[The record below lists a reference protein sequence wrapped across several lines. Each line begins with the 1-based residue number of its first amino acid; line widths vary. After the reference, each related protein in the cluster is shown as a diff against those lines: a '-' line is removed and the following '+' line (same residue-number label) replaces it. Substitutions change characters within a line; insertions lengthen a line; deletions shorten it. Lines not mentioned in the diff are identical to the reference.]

1 MTCIFYCIVDIE
13 TQVAKLLMLLADW
26 RASLWRLASRW
37 RWNTS
42 AKQLF
47 DVRIKWGKSF
57 SKHYSEVFR
66 SFPEHGL
73 ITFFVRRVFVF
84 WIILVIVVICFESLL
99 WKLVLKHGITTT
111 CPLQA
116 FLDRN
121 CTCSSLSTAVQFFL
135 EEEDGILD
143 RVHGRS
149 IGAASNLRGTNAHS

>member
-1 MTCIFYCIVDIE
+1 MLPLGHCGLWNRVEDRDGQCGGPVAVESFNFISFQEGDFHFIVTLSLITDGSWCGSLVRRMTCIFYCIVDIE
-13 TQVAKLLMLLADW
+13 TQVAKLLMFLADW

-37 RWNTS
+37 PWNTS

-84 WIILVIVVICFESLL
+84 WIILFGHRRHN
-99 WKLVLKHGITTT
+99 VLKA
-111 CPLQA
+111 C
-116 FLDRN
+116 
-121 CTCSSLSTAVQFFL
+121 
-135 EEEDGILD
+135 
-143 RVHGRS
+143 
-149 IGAASNLRGTNAHS
+149 